1 MIVHSSLLYI
11 IIVFSNNIY
20 SPPKRGRPQVRLPI
34 KTRGR
39 LNSSFSSRGQQQDP
53 RRYTS
58 RSQQS
63 TPKTSVSSKTTS
75 RSLRKIK
82 SAPPTETKSL
92 RIASRST
99 RQSHGPLQADVFVE
113 LLSPRRK
120 RRGRTSA
127 NNTPENSPNLPNFGV
142 IATKSSG
149 QSRSLNVASKLSLQ
163 DSESKRRGRKRQSA
177 GMKSNLNYSYLRKLN
192 NLERLN
198 VGIFWVI
205 FKRLSLRYTKFL
217 GSNLP

>member
-1 MIVHSSLLYI
+1 M
-11 IIVFSNNIY
+11 FSNNIC

-39 LNSSFSSRGQQQDP
+39 LNSSFSSRGQRQDP
-53 RRYTS
+53 GRYTS

-63 TPKTSVSSKTTS
+63 TPKTTVSSKPTG

-82 SAPPTETKSL
+82 SAPPTEMKSL

-120 RRGRTSA
+120 GRGRKSA
-127 NNTPENSPNLPNFGV
+127 NNTPENSPNFSNYRV
-142 IATKSSG
+142 IATKSSE
-149 QSRSLNVASKLSLQ
+149 QSRSPNVASKLSLQ
-163 DSESKRRGRKRQSA
+163 DSDYKRRGRKRQCT
-177 GMKSNLNYSYLRKLN
+177 GMKKSNLNYPYLRKLN
-192 NLERLN
+192 NL
-198 VGIFWVI
+198 VQ
-205 FKRLSLRYTKFL
+205 RLSIEIFLIIFVKAVTKIYRVFREQPDL
-217 GSNLP
+217 QHNIH

>member
-1 MIVHSSLLYI
+1 M
-11 IIVFSNNIY
+11 FSNTIY

-39 LNSSFSSRGQQQDP
+39 LSSSFSSRGQRQDP
-53 RRYTS
+53 GRYTS
-58 RSQQS
+58 RSQQN
-63 TPKTSVSSKTTS
+63 TPKTTVSSKATG

-99 RQSHGPLQADVFVE
+99 RQSHGPLQAGVFME

-120 RRGRTSA
+120 RRGRKSA
-127 NNTPENSPNLPNFGV
+127 NNTPENSPSFPNFRV
-142 IATKSSG
+142 IATKSSER
-149 QSRSLNVASKLSLQ
+149 SRSLNVASKLSLQ
-163 DSESKRRGRKRQSA
+163 DSESKRRGRKRQST
-177 GMKSNLNYSYLRKLN
+177 GMKKSNLSYSYLRKLS

-198 VGIFWVI
+198 VEILCI
-205 FKRLSLRYTKFL
+205 ISERLSTIQSY
-217 GSNLP
+217 